1 MVATKRC
8 AWGTCKNDTRYPER
22 MQKNKR
28 DDKQEYPTVPTHIQ
42 NQTIPF
48 SAFLPGLGR
57 G

>member
-1 MVATKRC
+1 MCLGNMQKR
-8 AWGTCKNDTRYPER
+8 KTRYPER

-28 DDKQEYPTVPTHIQ
+28 DDKQEYPTIPTHIQ